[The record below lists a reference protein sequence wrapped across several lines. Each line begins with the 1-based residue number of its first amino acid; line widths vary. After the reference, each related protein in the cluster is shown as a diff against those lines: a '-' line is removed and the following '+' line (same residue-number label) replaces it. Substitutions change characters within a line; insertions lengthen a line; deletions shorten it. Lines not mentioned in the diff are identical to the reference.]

1 MKPNV
6 IIFGTKNFNNTFN
19 EIQEYLNFKPYFF
32 TEQIDKKT
40 LSNSNI
46 LIVDCD
52 IYKNIKIKNTIES
65 LNDKVLLLITHS
77 NECDGYKYTGKI
89 NCPFNLNDL
98 NNKITLLLS
107 SSKFNENSTI
117 KIKEY
122 ILDKNEKK
130 LRKGSSYITLTE
142 REIQLL
148 DLLYIEKKSLSKS
161 VILEKVWKYAAD
173 ADTHT
178 VETHIY
184 RLRKKIKEKFLDD
197 NLIINNQ
204 NGYLI

>member
-6 IIFGTKNFNNTFN
+6 IIFGTKNFNNIFN

-46 LIVDCD
+46 LIIDCD

-65 LNDKVLLLITHS
+65 LKDKVLLLIAHS
-77 NECDGYKYTGKI
+77 NECDSYKHTSKI

-107 SSKFNENSTI
+107 SSRFNENSTI

-130 LRKGSSYITLTE
+130 LKKGSLYITLTE

>member
-130 LRKGSSYITLTE
+130 LKKGSSYITLTE

>member
-130 LRKGSSYITLTE
+130 LKKGNLYIALTE

-148 DLLYIEKKSLSKS
+148 DLLCVEKKSLSKN
-161 VILEKVWKYAAD
+161 VILSKVWKYATD

-184 RLRKKIKEKFLDD
+184 RLRKKIKEQFLDD

-204 NGYLI
+204 DGYLI

>member
-117 KIKEY
+117 KIKKY

>member
-1 MKPNV
+1 M
-6 IIFGTKNFNNTFN
+6 
-19 EIQEYLNFKPYFF
+19 
-32 TEQIDKKT
+32 
-40 LSNSNI
+40 
-46 LIVDCD
+46 LIA
-52 IYKNIKIKNTIES
+52 
-65 LNDKVLLLITHS
+65 HS

-107 SSKFNENSTI
+107 SSKFNKNSTI

-204 NGYLI
+204 NGYLIWKKEIKLQKIYLPPSTEKE

>member
-32 TEQIDKKT
+32 TDQIDKKT

-46 LIVDCD
+46 LIIDCD

-65 LNDKVLLLITHS
+65 LNDKVLLLIAHS

-107 SSKFNENSTI
+107 SSKFNKNSTI

-130 LRKGSSYITLTE
+130 LKKGSSYITLTE

-184 RLRKKIKEKFLDD
+184 RLRKKIKEKFLDE

>member
-32 TEQIDKKT
+32 TDQIDKKT

-46 LIVDCD
+46 LIIDCD

-65 LNDKVLLLITHS
+65 LNDKVLLLIAHS

-130 LRKGSSYITLTE
+130 LKKGSSYITLTE

>member
-1 MKPNV
+1 MKSNV
-6 IIFGTKNFNNTFN
+6 IIFGTKFFNNTIN
-19 EIQEYLNFKPYFF
+19 EIHEHLNFTPYFF
-32 TEQIDKKT
+32 TEEIDKKI

-46 LIVDCD
+46 VIIDCD
-52 IYKNIKIKNTIES
+52 ILKNIKIKKIIN
-65 LNDKVLLLITHS
+65 VLKGKISLLIDRPDNSDNS
-77 NECDGYKYTGKI
+77 NYTGI
-89 NCPFNLNDL
+89 ITRPFNLTDL
-98 NNKITLLLS
+98 NNKITWLLS
-107 SSKFNENSTI
+107 SSKFNKNSTI

-130 LRKGSSYITLTE
+130 LKKGNLYIALTE

-148 DLLYIEKKSLSKS
+148 DLLCVEKKSLSKN
-161 VILEKVWKYAAD
+161 VILSKVCKYATD

-184 RLRKKIKEKFLDD
+184 RLRKKIKEQFLDD

-204 NGYLI
+204 DGYLI